1 MLLAVGEDGGTDQ
14 LTILYVGRG
23 VDHWKSF
30 TDSTMTFHLCYLPV
44 GGVDDR
50 SLVRRQPGGSP
61 VNDNLKV

>member
-44 GGVDDR
+44 GGVDEQHGLDVVHVL
-50 SLVRRQPGGSP
+50 LVG
-61 VNDNLKV
+61 DM